1 MWSWKQWTGDG
12 GGDVGAKPVKRTVKM
27 TVTVALVKAKK
38 APMVEVTEET
48 KALEVVAE
56 VMINGGRQWLWRR
69 R

>member
-1 MWSWKQWTGDG
+1 M
-12 GGDVGAKPVKRTVKM
+12 KRTVKM

-56 VMINGGRQWLWRR
+56 VIINGGRQWLRR
-69 R
+69 RR